1 MTETNTD
8 QRPMQ
13 IQTINIH
20 VDYERSEVA
29 V

>member
-8 QRPMQ
+8 QRPTQ
-13 IQTINIH
+13 IQIINIH
-20 VDYERSEVA
+20 VDYKRSEVA